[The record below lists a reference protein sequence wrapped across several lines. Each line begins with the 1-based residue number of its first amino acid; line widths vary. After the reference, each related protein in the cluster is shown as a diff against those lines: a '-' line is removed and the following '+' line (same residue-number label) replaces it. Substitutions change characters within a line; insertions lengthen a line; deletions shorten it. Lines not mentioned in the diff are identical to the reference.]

1 MRAKLA
7 GEPVEDLRVDVEDG
21 YRGGPDAE
29 DGDVLRAAA
38 TVAADRTAG
47 TAAPSVGI
55 RAKSLEGPTRRRG
68 VRSLDLFLGALGG
81 AAPLAWWS
89 RCRR

>member
-7 GEPVEDLRVDVEDG
+7 TEPVEDLRVDAEDG

-29 DGDVLRAAA
+29 DDDVRRAA
-38 TVAADRTAG
+38 TVVAADRAAG
-47 TAAPSVGI
+47 TAPPSVGI
-55 RAKSLEGPTRRRG
+55 RAQVAGGADPAPRRPVPGPLPRRT
-68 VRSLDLFLGALGG
+68 LGG
-81 AAPLAWWS
+81 GPRPSS